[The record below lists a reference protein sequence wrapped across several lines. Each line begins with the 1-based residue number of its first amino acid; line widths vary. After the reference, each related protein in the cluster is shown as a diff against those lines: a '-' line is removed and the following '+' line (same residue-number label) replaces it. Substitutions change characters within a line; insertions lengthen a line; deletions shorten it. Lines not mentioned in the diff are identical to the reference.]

1 MTFSDKLGAQVAG
14 QEGVLLPTGRPSDSR
29 EVAALDAAGA
39 GVDNEFADDFA
50 NIGAVGDKIE
60 AALDE
65 LAGALAGVQGKLAD
79 RVAKARA
86 EAEQAK
92 AAQAAAEEETKAAQ
106 AQAEADA
113 AGAEEAPSEEPA
125 GTEPDPAAEP
135 ESEEDTGAKGRH
147 RAKT

>member
-50 NIGAVGDKIE
+50 NIGQVGDKIE

-86 EAEQAK
+86 EQAK
-92 AAQAAAEEETKAAQ
+92 AAQAAAEEETRA
-106 AQAEADA
+106 AQAEAEA
-113 AGAEEAPSEEPA
+113 AAAEGDSEEPA
-125 GTEPDPAAEP
+125 GTEPDPGAEAD
-135 ESEEDTGAKGRH
+135 SEEDTTAKGRH

>member
-50 NIGAVGDKIE
+50 NIGQVGDKIE

-92 AAQAAAEEETKAAQ
+92 AAQAAAEEETRA
-106 AQAEADA
+106 AQAEAEA
-113 AGAEEAPSEEPA
+113 AAAEGDSEEPA
-125 GTEPDPAAEP
+125 GTEPDPGTEAD
-135 ESEEDTGAKGRH
+135 SEEDTGAKGRH